1 MNRHRQI
8 ITLQVDFDLRNTT
21 PPEKWE
27 WDLMREH
34 QGVQMKLLAAS
45 AVETR
50 PTHLDTAAIDELH
63 TRMLG
68 LTTVLDGIEMN
79 GAQVQEVDAALQS
92 IREFVFDESFTEA
105 LQQAGA
111 PQASR

>member
-34 QGVQMKLLAAS
+34 QDVEMKLLAAS

-50 PTHLDTAAIDELH
+50 PTNLDTPAIDEL
-63 TRMLG
+63 TKRMHA
-68 LTTVLDGIEMN
+68 LTGVLDGIEM
-79 GAQVQEVDAALQS
+79 GEELEQEVDAALQS
-92 IREFVFDESFTEA
+92 IREFVFDESFVEA
-105 LQQAGA
+105 LGRPEMQAT
-111 PQASR
+111 R

>member
-34 QGVQMKLLAAS
+34 QGVEMKLLAAS

-50 PTHLDTAAIDELH
+50 PTNLDTPAIDEL
-63 TRMLG
+63 TKRMLG
-68 LTTVLDGIEMN
+68 LTTALDALDISEEQSERI
-79 GAQVQEVDAALQS
+79 ATALQS
-92 IREFVFDESFTEA
+92 IREFVFDESFSEA
-105 LQQAGA
+105 LGRPEMQ
-111 PQASR
+111 PT